1 MKLRQ
6 DGLASR
12 MLAFFEH
19 NPEEELTIAQAAV
32 KFDAPAATVRNALR
46 YLRELGKI
54 ENVRVVRL
62 PAKGRMQHPGPMR

>member
-1 MKLRQ
+1 MKLRP

-12 MLAFFEH
+12 VLAYFER
-19 NPEEELTIAQAAV
+19 NPDEELTIEQAAV
-32 KFDAPAATVRNALR
+32 KFDAPVPTVRNALR

-62 PAKGRMQHPGPMR
+62 PAKGRMQAE